1 MVFNVGGS
9 GDMSGS
15 QQTVVVGAVQIVSCI
30 LATTLVDIVGR
41 RILATVSS
49 IIMGLLLILLGNLF
63 ITPKISSTKLK
74 YFFSKTDTVYISV
87 TFKKLWIFLFE
98 NVKNFPCWELNFL
111 ETTSLTL
118 IYWGEKLFF
127 FLCRVV
133 LRRPWRGYW
142 IWGEFLLDATNSDRV
157 AICSIQCWHWPDI
170 LVIAGRQFSGGN
182 ESNGCFD
189 FRRLQLAHVSF
200 SHDI

>member
-1 MVFNVGGS
+1 MITQQLSGINVIIPNALMVFNVGGS

-74 YFFSKTDTVYISV
+74 
-87 TFKKLWIFLFE
+87 
-98 NVKNFPCWELNFL
+98 
-111 ETTSLTL
+111 
-118 IYWGEKLFF
+118 
-127 FLCRVV
+127 
-133 LRRPWRGYW
+133 
-142 IWGEFLLDATNSDRV
+142 
-157 AICSIQCWHWPDI
+157 
-170 LVIAGRQFSGGN
+170 
-182 ESNGCFD
+182 
-189 FRRLQLAHVSF
+189 
-200 SHDI
+200 